1 MYDRNELN
9 VEVSSES
16 DDLVRSQCPAMI
28 ELVSEIALV
37 QSIRPYNEKRLDMWL
52 PNYVNWLLH
61 EA

>member
-1 MYDRNELN
+1 

-16 DDLVRSQCPAMI
+16 DALVRSQCPAMI